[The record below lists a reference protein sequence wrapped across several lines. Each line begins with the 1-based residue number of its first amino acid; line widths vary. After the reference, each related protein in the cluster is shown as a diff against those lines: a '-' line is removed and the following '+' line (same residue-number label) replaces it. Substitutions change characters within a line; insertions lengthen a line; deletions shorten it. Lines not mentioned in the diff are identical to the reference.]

1 MNEVN
6 KMSQKRIPLYEALV
20 RFKENNPISFHVPGH
35 KNGLLYQQS
44 IPEFSRFMKYD
55 MTELSGLDDMH
66 SPDGPILEAQQLL
79 TNYYETRKSYF
90 LVNGSTVGNLIM
102 ILSTFKEGDKVLV
115 QRNCHKS
122 ILNALMLA
130 KVNPIFISPEIDGL
144 ALVPNGIISL
154 HIEQAYHL
162 YSKIKGCILTYPNY
176 YGMTTNIEEI
186 IQMVHRYHGI
196 VLVDEAHGPHFR
208 LGHPFP
214 KSAVDLGAD
223 MIVQSAHKMLPAMTM
238 GSYLHIN
245 SDRVSLEKVE
255 QFYSILQS
263 SSPSYPIMASLD
275 FARYY
280 LATYGQED
288 IEYTM
293 KQRNQFVDNLN
304 SLEGMTVIQGL
315 VNQDPLKLMVRYNG
329 YSGFQFQE
337 LLEEEGVYT
346 EMADPHQVVMV
357 LPLLKKGAEFIYIE
371 AFEKMK
377 EVIKKPKLNKNN
389 ADNKMVDIKNKISH
403 LAIPFSEMED
413 RSYEW
418 VPFKHAVNRIAA
430 KMIIPYPPGIPLTLP
445 GECITDET
453 IEVLDKLLTLN
464 ARFQGEIERLTNRE
478 ILVYVD

>member
-1 MNEVN
+1 
-6 KMSQKRIPLYEALV
+6 
-20 RFKENNPISFHVPGH
+20 
-35 KNGLLYQQS
+35 
-44 IPEFSRFMKYD
+44 
-55 MTELSGLDDMH
+55 
-66 SPDGPILEAQQLL
+66 
-79 TNYYETRKSYF
+79 
-90 LVNGSTVGNLIM
+90 
-102 ILSTFKEGDKVLV
+102 
-115 QRNCHKS
+115 
-122 ILNALMLA
+122 
-130 KVNPIFISPEIDGL
+130 
-144 ALVPNGIISL
+144 
-154 HIEQAYHL
+154 
-162 YSKIKGCILTYPNY
+162 
-176 YGMTTNIEEI
+176 
-186 IQMVHRYHGI
+186 
-196 VLVDEAHGPHFR
+196 
-208 LGHPFP
+208 
-214 KSAVDLGAD
+214 
-223 MIVQSAHKMLPAMTM
+223 
-238 GSYLHIN
+238 
-245 SDRVSLEKVE
+245 
-255 QFYSILQS
+255 
-263 SSPSYPIMASLD
+263 
-275 FARYY
+275 
-280 LATYGQED
+280 
-288 IEYTM
+288 
-293 KQRNQFVDNLN
+293 
-304 SLEGMTVIQGL
+304 
-315 VNQDPLKLMVRYNG
+315 MVRYNG